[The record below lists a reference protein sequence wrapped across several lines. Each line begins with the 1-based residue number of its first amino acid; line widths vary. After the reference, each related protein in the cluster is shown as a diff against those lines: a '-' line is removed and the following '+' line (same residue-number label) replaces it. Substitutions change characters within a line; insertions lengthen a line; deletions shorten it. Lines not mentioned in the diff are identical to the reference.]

1 MKLTIIIPTLNA
13 EEKLHIT
20 LDSLVK
26 QTYQDFECIIMD
38 GNSRDQTS
46 EIVKTYHTKI
56 PNLQFHSASDRGI
69 YDAMNKGVALSTGEY
84 ILFLGAGDSLYNNK
98 VLEQIH
104 LQLNS
109 APCDILYGDICFL
122 PNQIVKQPEALSN
135 RYFRSGKMICH
146 QSIIARKETLD
157 NYPFDL
163 KYPFGADRDWLI
175 HTFRNQNTFVHI
187 PVAIADYDTSGYTSL
202 AVTHKAVWMES
213 GKRTQGDRLSPGK
226 GHCAKP
232 FCRGY
237 RISACRS
244 GNISPG
250 GHPRGKYPALCGSR
264 NAYGRLVCHVPLC
277 AVGRRFLCGA
287 AQAFRPVY
295 AARPLSRQ

>member
-38 GNSRDQTS
+38 GNSRDKTS
-46 EIVKTYHTKI
+46 EIAKTYHTKI
-56 PNLQFHSASDRGI
+56 PNLQFYSASDRGI

-146 QSIIARKETLD
+146 QSIIAKKNTLTA
-157 NYPFDL
+157 YPFQTIFS
-163 KYPFGADRDWLI
+163 YGADRDWLI
-175 HTFRNQNTFVHI
+175 YNYRNQACFTHI
-187 PVAIADYDTSGYTSL
+187 PLVLSNYDTSGYTGKP
-202 AVTHKAVWMES
+202 ANQKAVWMES
-213 GKRTQGDRLSPGK
+213 GKILKQYYGPLMLPITVIKYYLIIKWRLLWKS
-226 GHCAKP
+226 AKQ
-232 FCRGY
+232 
-237 RISACRS
+237 SAE
-244 GNISPG
+244 
-250 GHPRGKYPALCGSR
+250 K
-264 NAYGRLVCHVPLC
+264 
-277 AVGRRFLCGA
+277 
-287 AQAFRPVY
+287 
-295 AARPLSRQ
+295 